1 MEVRTLRETPRGPRG
16 LPWVSFRTWRV
27 STASAE
33 RMYLEER
40 RTSPGGAIF
49 EAWASASAHSGLKA
63 WTSFDQC
70 CSLWLKRYLR
80 NPPRAL
86 LRIKE
91 SEHPFLLKPL
101 PCVGASFAAT
111 SSPKARVMAARLL

>member
-1 MEVRTLRETPRGPRG
+1 MEVRTLRETPRGPHG

-27 STASAE
+27 STASAKE
-33 RMYLEER
+33 CPWREGTRGVAGIDVDQQGDIAALRAEGPDFF
-40 RTSPGGAIF
+40 S
-49 EAWASASAHSGLKA
+49 
-63 WTSFDQC
+63 QC

-91 SEHPFLLKPL
+91 SEHPFLLLKPP
-101 PCVGASFAAT
+101 PCVDASFAAT
-111 SSPKARVMAARLL
+111 SLPKARVMAARLL